1 MKNQLLNSL
10 SAELQQALKP
20 HLAYTALKQEAILH
34 KPKETINA
42 VYFPLSCLLSITIT
56 MSDGKTAETGLIGNR
71 GVLGI
76 NAFIDQQAT
85 TQTEYVVQVAGD
97 AMQLEA
103 TIAYKLFQECA
114 ELRKVILGYS
124 QVFIAQISQTTACNR
139 LHSLEQRLARWLLEA
154 EDGLNTNHIP
164 LTHKFVSEML
174 GVRRA
179 GVTEAA
185 QKLQKQGSIQYHHGN
200 IQIVDRVLLESA
212 ACECFRVAKNEY
224 DRLLGP
230 EENRNPDRNIRR

>member
-1 MKNQLLNSL
+1 MYGQKKLKNQLLKAL
-10 SAELQQALKP
+10 SPELRQILISHWK
-20 HLAYTALKQEAILH
+20 YTTLEQGTVLH
-34 KPKETINA
+34 RPSEPINA

-56 MSDGKTAETGLIGNR
+56 MSDGRTAETGLIGNR

-85 TQTEYVVQVAGD
+85 TQTEYVVQVAGE
-97 AMQLEA
+97 AVQLEA
-103 TIAYKLFQECA
+103 AVAYKLFQEHS
-114 ELRKVILGYS
+114 ELRKIILGYN

-154 EDGLNTNHIP
+154 EDGLNTTYIP
-164 LTHKFVSEML
+164 LTHRFVAEML

-185 QKLQKQGSIQYHHGN
+185 QKLQKLGSIQYRHGN
-200 IQIVDRVLLESA
+200 IQILDRTLLESA

-230 EENRNPDRNIRR
+230 EEK

>member
-1 MKNQLLNSL
+1 MKNQLLDSL
-10 SAELQQALKP
+10 SPELNQILLSHWKR
-20 HLAYTALKQEAILH
+20 TSLKQGAVLH
-34 KPKETINA
+34 RPKEIINA

-56 MSDGKTAETGLIGNR
+56 MRDGRTAETGLIGNR

-76 NAFIDQQAT
+76 NAFIDLQAT

-97 AMQLEA
+97 AIQLEA
-103 TIAYKLFQECA
+103 GIAYKLFQGYS
-114 ELRKVILGYS
+114 ELRKVILSYN

-139 LHSLEQRLARWLLEA
+139 LHSLDQRLARWLLEA
-154 EDGLNTNHIP
+154 EDGLNTNQIP
-164 LTHKFVSEML
+164 LTHKFVAEML

-185 QKLQKQGSIQYHHGN
+185 QKLQKQGSIKYRHGN
-200 IQIVDRVLLESA
+200 IQILDRTLLDSA

-230 EENRNPDRNIRR
+230 EDGR

>member
-1 MKNQLLNSL
+1 MR
-10 SAELQQALKP
+10 
-20 HLAYTALKQEAILH
+20 
-34 KPKETINA
+34 
-42 VYFPLSCLLSITIT
+42 
-56 MSDGKTAETGLIGNR
+56 DGRTAETGLIGNR

-76 NAFIDQQAT
+76 NAFIDLQAT

-97 AMQLEA
+97 AIQLEA
-103 TIAYKLFQECA
+103 GIAYKLFQGYS
-114 ELRKVILGYS
+114 ELRKVILSYN

-139 LHSLEQRLARWLLEA
+139 LHSLDQRLARWLLEA
-154 EDGLNTNHIP
+154 EDGLNTNQIP
-164 LTHKFVSEML
+164 LTHKFVAEML

-185 QKLQKQGSIQYHHGN
+185 QKLQKQGSIKYRHGN
-200 IQIVDRVLLESA
+200 IQILDRTLLDSA

-230 EENRNPDRNIRR
+230 EDGR